1 MKSKKLLLFVF
12 IFLIN
17 TNIFVYSED
26 YGSIS
31 VSLEL
36 GESEGDRESILAG
49 VKSKI
54 QKLSG
59 LTISLVGDTG
69 FDFIISFETD
79 FKDFTNFFSK
89 IFESQERNKIK
100 TIDLSNLKI
109 IPINLKG
116 MFISCLGLKEIKGLS
131 KLDTSKVVNMAEMFL
146 YCRSLS
152 EIDLSNFDTSLVT
165 DMQKMFSCVNSEI
178 INVTNFNTSLVKY
191 MNYI

>member
-54 QKLSG
+54 QKLSSLSG

-116 MFISCLGLKEIKGLS
+116 MFKSCFGLKEIKGLS
-131 KLDTSKVVNMAEMFL
+131 KLDTSKVVNMAEMFY
-146 YCRSLS
+146 YCLSLS
-152 EIDLSNFDTSLVT
+152 EIDLSNFNTSLVT
-165 DMQKMFSCVNSEI
+165 DM
-178 INVTNFNTSLVKY
+178 
-191 MNYI
+191 

>member
-54 QKLSG
+54 QKLSSLSG

-69 FDFIISFETD
+69 FDFIISF
-79 FKDFTNFFSK
+79 
-89 IFESQERNKIK
+89 
-100 TIDLSNLKI
+100 
-109 IPINLKG
+109 
-116 MFISCLGLKEIKGLS
+116 
-131 KLDTSKVVNMAEMFL
+131 
-146 YCRSLS
+146 
-152 EIDLSNFDTSLVT
+152 
-165 DMQKMFSCVNSEI
+165 
-178 INVTNFNTSLVKY
+178 
-191 MNYI
+191 

>member
-12 IFLIN
+12 IFLLN

-54 QKLSG
+54 QKLSSLSG

-79 FKDFTNFFSK
+79 FKDFTNFFSQ
-89 IFESQERNKIK
+89 IFVLQVRNKIK

-116 MFISCLGLKEIKGLS
+116 MFISCLGLKEGLS
-131 KLDTSKVVNMAEMFL
+131 KLDTSKVVNMAEMFY
-146 YCRSLS
+146 YCLSLS
-152 EIDLSNFDTSLVT
+152 EIDLSNFNTSLVT
-165 DMQKMFSCVNSEI
+165 DMSKMFS
-178 INVTNFNTSLVKY
+178 
-191 MNYI
+191 

>member
-31 VSLEL
+31 VSVEL
-36 GESEGDRESILAG
+36 GESEGDRESIFEG

-69 FDFIISFETD
+69 FDCIISFETD
-79 FKDFTNFFSK
+79 FKDFTSFFYK
-89 IFESQERNKIK
+89 IFNLQVRNKIK

-165 DMQKMFSCVNSEI
+165 DMQKMFS
-178 INVTNFNTSLVKY
+178 
-191 MNYI
+191 